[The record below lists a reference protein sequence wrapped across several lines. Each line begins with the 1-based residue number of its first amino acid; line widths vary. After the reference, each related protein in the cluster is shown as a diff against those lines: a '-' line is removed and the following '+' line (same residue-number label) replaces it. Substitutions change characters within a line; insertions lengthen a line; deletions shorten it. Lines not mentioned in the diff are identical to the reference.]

1 MEPAR
6 LPRRDVALA
15 LDPYLCRSTAARQ
28 GPRKGSLPVTQPSAC
43 CTAMAVVRVAVRR
56 GCAATT
62 TEDCVLLGRALGA
75 GQKGCAVALG
85 EDC

>member
-1 MEPAR
+1 
-6 LPRRDVALA
+6 
-15 LDPYLCRSTAARQ
+15 
-28 GPRKGSLPVTQPSAC
+28 
-43 CTAMAVVRVAVRR
+43 MAVVRVAVRR

-75 GQKGCAVALG
+75 GQKGCAVALR